1 VAYFAGY
8 HYTPYSTKQGII
20 SAEQGILAQEQG
32 FLSTKIET
40 IAG

>member
-1 VAYFAGY
+1 MQI
-8 HYTPYSTKQGII
+8 PYSTKQEII

-32 FLSTKIET
+32 FSSAKTEF